1 MKRIILCVVACLLL
15 PILLFAQTQ
24 IKKTKQQS
32 RKDTLVHQVGL
43 VTVTA
48 TRQQET
54 NLEVPLAVTVVP
66 KEQFANNRGYGLDEA
81 LSLVPGALVQSRSGN
96 QDVRVTI
103 RGFGARG
110 AGQRSNAGTSR
121 GVRFYMDG
129 IPETE
134 PDGRTAF
141 DLIDLSGASSIEV
154 IRSNASAL
162 WGNASGGIVNISTI
176 PTEDYAFVNA
186 QNSIGSF
193 GFSKQS
199 IQASSPLGNGGKIY
213 TSINNTN
220 FAGWRDQSNSTLFQF
235 NTGIVTKLGER
246 TKLNVFLIGASN
258 LFRIPG
264 PLTQSQFDSMPTQ
277 AQTLTGYQFNIRDER
292 RFNRIGRIGTTFEH
306 QFEDGGTVS
315 AVGFIQSKFLQRS
328 ERGQFRDFNR
338 YHVGGNVVYRKN
350 IVLSDD
356 IRLQVLG
363 GVDNQYQDGA
373 IQFYKLTDGNR
384 GDSLRTNKREGA
396 NNFGAFLQTELNIS
410 NTLTA
415 MVGARLDRIS
425 YYNEDFAA
433 GVRLSNKSETKVW
446 QQVTPK
452 FGLNYRLS
460 STMSVY
466 ANVGGGVEVPAGN
479 EVDPVNTPNSPL
491 ITTGL
496 VNSALNNPIRSF
508 TYEVGSKAIIDVDQ
522 YGILRDFSY
531 DIAFYNVSVTND
543 LVPYQGGV
551 FYLPVGESRRL
562 GAEIGTALRF
572 DYGLTLFAT
581 ATISRNTYANYRVDS
596 IYTKSTFD
604 SSLVGKSADFSNNKM
619 AGVPDVFATARL
631 RWNPTFFRQ
640 AFIEWEYRMVG
651 SYFADDANKVNV
663 TSYNV
668 MDANIGIDQPLFD
681 NLSFR
686 AMARI
691 NNIADQKYMASVWI
705 NPDRISG
712 QPAFI
717 EPGLPRNY
725 AVNIGLRYNF
735 Q

>member
-1 MKRIILCVVACLLL
+1 MKITILLVVACMLL
-15 PILLFAQTQ
+15 PILLFAQANKA
-24 IKKTKQQS
+24 KKTTP
-32 RKDTLVHQVGL
+32 KDTLVHQVGM

-54 NLEVPLAVTVVP
+54 NLEVPLAVTVVS
-66 KEQFANNRGYGLDEA
+66 KEQFKNNRGYGLDEA
-81 LSLVPGALVQSRSGN
+81 LTLVPGALVQSRSGN

-162 WGNASGGIVNISTI
+162 WGNASGGIVNISTV
-176 PTEDYAFVNA
+176 PTEDYAFINA

-199 IQASSPLGNGGKIY
+199 IQASTPIGNGGKVY

-235 NTGIVTKLGER
+235 NTGILTKLGER

-264 PLTQSQFDSMPTQ
+264 PLTQAQYDAMPTQ
-277 AQTLTGYQFNIRDER
+277 AQNGTGYQFNIRDER

-306 QFEDGGTVS
+306 QFEDGGTLT

-328 ERGQFRDFNR
+328 ERNTFRDFNR
-338 YHVGGNVVYRKN
+338 YHVGGNLVYKKN
-350 IVLSDD
+350 IQLSDD

-363 GVDNQYQDGA
+363 GIDNQYQDGA
-373 IQFYKLTDGNR
+373 IQFYALKGGNR

-396 NNFGAFLQTELNIS
+396 NNFGAFVQTELNIS
-410 NTLTA
+410 NKFSA
-415 MVGARLDRIS
+415 MLGLRLDRIS
-425 YYNEDFAA
+425 YYNEEYPA
-433 GVRLSNKSETKVW
+433 GITRTSLQETKVW
-446 QQVTPK
+446 QQLTPK

-479 EVDPVNTPNSPL
+479 EVDPVNISQL
-491 ITTGL
+491 QTGIL
-496 VNSALNNPIRSF
+496 VNGSLNNPIRSF

-522 YGILRDFSY
+522 SGILRDFSY
-531 DIAFYNVSVTND
+531 DIALYNISVTND
-543 LVPYQGGV
+543 LVPYQGGI
-551 FYLPVGESRRL
+551 FYLPVGSSQRT
-562 GAEIGTALRF
+562 GVEIGTALRL
-572 DYGLTLFAT
+572 DYGFTLFAT
-581 ATISRNTYANYRVDS
+581 ATISKNSYKNYTVDS
-596 IYTKSTFD
+596 VYTKQSFD
-604 SSLVGKSADFSNNKM
+604 SSLIGKTANFSNNKM
-619 AGVPDVFATARL
+619 AGVPDMFASARL
-631 RWNPTFFRQ
+631 RWVPEFLRQ
-640 AFIEWEYRMVG
+640 LSMETEYRMVG
-651 SYFADDANKVNV
+651 SYFADDANTVEVKSFSVI
-663 TSYNV
+663 
-668 MDANIGIDQPLFD
+668 DANISIDQPLFD
-681 NLSFR
+681 NLSLR
-686 AMARI
+686 VMGRM
-691 NNIADQKYMASVWI
+691 NNVLDSKYMASVWI

-725 AVNIGLRYNF
+725 AVNVALRYAL
-735 Q
+735 